1 MNSYKTLKKQEEE
14 NSCWSCCFFIIKCL
28 LSLSIWGNM
37 IWLILLTKKDQNSD
51 MLIPILGMTIS
62 YILYFIFEICSP
74 TLSLLLSIITD
85 KDINKVISEFK
96 QAAPDINFT
105 CFDEIYNGHKIASHK
120 FPYKFCMD
128 ISEDPLL
135 NLEDNERKN
144 YVKLIINRE
153 ILYTDDETRDAF
165 RLKEKEYSQEIESGK
180 RWVDIS
186 FFGLKNTYLI
196 NIEPKCIIST
206 RFAYIICIFLSLGEI
221 YELFLYLK
229 TVEKTITIR
238 KIITIKDEF
247 KILPNENESQNH
259 IENRQD
265 NRSNNETEIIL
276 HNNGNE
282 LTLKSTIN
290 KYIFKSQNENESY
303 RNPEN
308 ESNRNPENE
317 SNRNP
322 ENESNRNPE
331 NDSIMVSKFSN

>member
-1 MNSYKTLKKQEEE
+1 
-14 NSCWSCCFFIIKCL
+14 
-28 LSLSIWGNM
+28 M

-51 MLIPILGMTIS
+51 LLTPILGMTIS

-74 TLSLLLSIITD
+74 ILSLLLSIITD
-85 KDINKVISEFK
+85 KDINEVISDFK

-128 ISEDPLL
+128 NSEKSNL
-135 NLEDNERKN
+135 NPKDKKGK
-144 YVKLIINRE
+144 YFFKLIINRQ
-153 ILYTDDETRDAF
+153 ILLNDDETLDAF
-165 RLKEKEYSQEIESGK
+165 SQKEKEYSQEIESGK

-265 NRSNNETEIIL
+265 NRSINETEIIL

-308 ESNRNPENE
+308 ESNRNPEN
-317 SNRNP
+317 
-322 ENESNRNPE
+322 
-331 NDSIMVSKFSN
+331 DSIMVSKFSN